1 VVILALLICLCKS
14 PESIWLELAVFLR
27 IWGHMVIEA
36 EVFLLPISFLE
47 KIKPAATH
55 PMGMFDLKL

>member
-1 VVILALLICLCKS
+1 
-14 PESIWLELAVFLR
+14 
-27 IWGHMVIEA
+27 MVIEA